1 MAPPSHSLVYFPYD
15 LIGSSMYILFL
26 KTKKLNGTSRYMT
39 HSLDFHDLE
48 IQYSEENK
56 TNFKNFYIYIFKM
69 NIKYTSNTVM
79 MWTSK
84 SFFIDK
90 FLRGKLGIRI
100 KKTGKLGSSSL
111 VWIDGSCLSRL
122 LRLYNILCMVS
133 MGKWDKVWWIIPQNW
148 MVLAI
153 SYDTQNETHY
163 IPSASQRCTQ
173 YPWDW

>member
-1 MAPPSHSLVYFPYD
+1 
-15 LIGSSMYILFL
+15 
-26 KTKKLNGTSRYMT
+26 MT

-111 VWIDGSCLSRL
+111 V
-122 LRLYNILCMVS
+122 
-133 MGKWDKVWWIIPQNW
+133 
-148 MVLAI
+148 
-153 SYDTQNETHY
+153 
-163 IPSASQRCTQ
+163 
-173 YPWDW
+173 